1 MRVVKGKDII
11 KYLRSGIMLLGIL
24 ILCFVLFLTLKWNV
38 LIVTNAAES
47 VVVSN
52 TPKLL
57 YFYYSVVLVLLFALY
72 PILKRMDSKVFFAIL
87 LGYFSVLALYLVFN
101 ADPYLRLADPAIIW
115 ELAKNFNAGK
125 YTGFKNGEYL
135 NIYPFQLGIVTFERA
150 LAHFSTNITFL
161 YFAGLVCTDGVIIL
175 IWLISKIIY
184 ENNAVQNITSILAI
198 VFTPFLFNVLF
209 VYGNV
214 YGLLFMFGAVYC
226 QLLSFK
232 SKNKKQMYGYSCA
245 VFILLTIAYMIKSNF
260 EIGIIAVGIVYFIK
274 GINKH
279 FYLVMAILVILT
291 VPMVNTAL
299 GKGYSLETGNT
310 ISLSKGTPK
319 STYLVMGLTRSY
331 GRVGWYN
338 SYNKNTYI
346 ESGYNTKKA
355 DKKAKKDLAK
365 RLKYLATHRKYTAK
379 LLLDKEIS
387 TWTDSTYQS
396 IWNGPLPT
404 WGGKVNTKLMKLIYI
419 EDGKSGV
426 YKFIRYTS
434 VLVVWSILIFTIF
447 TLSIKLFKKST
458 KLLNSDYLLYATL
471 FFIGGFVFHT
481 FWETKS
487 QYVYQYTATLIPVA
501 SVGICVV
508 MEYLW
513 NTLLKIKLEFL
524 NK

>member
-1 MRVVKGKDII
+1 MKWLHICI
-11 KYLRSGIMLLGIL
+11 TSLGIA
-24 ILCFVLFLTLKWNV
+24 ILAFVFFLTLRWNV
-38 LIVTNAAES
+38 LVSTHTTEAIFISS
-47 VVVSN
+47 VPSR
-52 TPKLL
+52 L
-57 YFYYSVVLVLLFALY
+57 YFYYFGILITIFISYPLLKKINSNLLFV
-72 PILKRMDSKVFFAIL
+72 ILITFFSIC
-87 LGYFSVLALYLVFN
+87 GLYLVFN
-101 ADPYLRLADPAIIW
+101 ADPYLRGADPGNVW
-115 ELAKNFNAGK
+115 KLAKSFNRGDFV
-125 YTGFKNGEYL
+125 GFKNGEYL
-135 NIYPFQLGIVTFERA
+135 NIYPFQLGIVTFDRI

-161 YFAGLVCTDGVIIL
+161 YFVGLVCTDTVITI
-175 IWLISKIIY
+175 IWAISKLVY
-184 ENNAVQNITSILAI
+184 RDNAVQNITIILSIM
-198 VFTPFLFNVLF
+198 FTPFLFNILF

-214 YGLLFMFGAVYC
+214 YGLTFMFAAVYC

-232 SKNKKQMYGYSCA
+232 ARSKKKLYIYSCL
-245 VFILLTIAYMIKSNF
+245 VFILLAIAYMIKTNF
-260 EIGIIAVGIVYFIK
+260 EIGIIAVGVIYFIK
-274 GINKH
+274 GLQKH
-279 FYLVMAILVILT
+279 FYLLMTLLVLFTIPT
-291 VPMVNTAL
+291 VNVAL
-299 GKGYSLETGNT
+299 EKGYTLETGRN
-310 ISLSKGTPK
+310 ISLAEGTPK

-338 SYNKNTYI
+338 SYNQNTYI

-419 EDGKSGV
+419 EDGKSSV

-447 TLSIKLFKKST
+447 TLSIKLFKKSA

-513 NTLLKIKLEFL
+513 NTLLKIKLKFL